1 MSEEIIN
8 KVANSGLITL
18 NLEDYYQ
25 EGERCFFDMKNH
37 LFEELILKEK
47 DFRAFVK
54 THDWS
59 QYQNQYVAIG
69 CTADAII
76 PIWAY
81 MLVCNALVPFATKV
95 VQGDLSQLESI
106 LFEEAIAKLNVH
118 EFEDERIIIKGC
130 SNKPVPEHACIC
142 LTQNLVGL
150 PKALC
155 LAKPVLP
162 FQFTRRNEPTHSK
175 HKRLHCSLQE
185 ATASA
190 SRLSTIAPYR

>member
-106 LFEEAIAKLNVH
+106 LFEEAITKLNVH

-130 SNKPVPEHACIC
+130 SNKPVPEHAYIC
-142 LTQNLVGL
+142 LTQKLSGV
-150 PKALC
+150 
-155 LAKPVLP
+155 AKSIM
-162 FQFTRRNEPTHSK
+162 FGEA
-175 HKRLHCSLQE
+175 CSNVP
-185 ATASA
+185 
-190 SRLSTIAPYR
+190 IYKKK